1 MEKQRI
7 LIIDDEKTFTE
18 MLKLNLESMDEF
30 DVRIENNPTRAVTS
44 ALQFNPHLVL
54 LDVMMP
60 GLEGPD
66 VANQFKNN
74 EHLRKIPIV
83 YLTSTIR
90 EEEVDQ
96 NKGEIGGHPF
106 VAKPT
111 DIETLIVTIK
121 RNL

>member
-1 MEKQRI
+1 MEKKRI
-7 LIIDDEKTFTE
+7 LIIDDEKSFTE

-30 DVRIENNPTRAVTS
+30 DVRIENNPARAMTS

-60 GLEGPD
+60 VLEGPD
-66 VANQFKNN
+66 VANQFKDN
-74 EHLRKIPIV
+74 ENLRRIPIV

-90 EEEVDQ
+90 EEEVDL
-96 NKGEIGGHPF
+96 NKGQIGGHPF